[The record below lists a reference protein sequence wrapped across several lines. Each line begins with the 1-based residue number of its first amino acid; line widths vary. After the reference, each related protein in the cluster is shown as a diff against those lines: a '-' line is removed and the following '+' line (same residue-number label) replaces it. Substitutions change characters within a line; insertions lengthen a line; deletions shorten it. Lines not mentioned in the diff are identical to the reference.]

1 MGGHDPATA
10 HSGYPEDGGTDAT
23 GGHSGERWIETPR
36 GSLFFVNALLVF
48 PYVMIVVPLVTR
60 IVVRG
65 ALGGVARESTIL
77 DTFPLL
83 AGYLL
88 PRYGWLIVIPLF
100 LVIRN
105 LRVEPAVRPRAAL
118 LLFLLLHVGFLA
130 WTGAGWMGGHDW
142 TLPGGPP

>member
-1 MGGHDPATA
+1 MGRAEGGYRRRPPGPAEEPG
-10 HSGYPEDGGTDAT
+10 SPGDGP
-23 GGHSGERWIETPR
+23 GERWIETPR

-48 PYVMIVVPLVTR
+48 PYLMVTLPLATR
-60 IVVRG
+60 LLVRG
-65 ALGGVARESTIL
+65 VLGGVARESAIL
-77 DTFPLL
+77 DTFPEI

-105 LRVEPAVRPRAAL
+105 LRVEPAPGPRAAL
-118 LLFLLLHVGFLA
+118 LLFLVLHVGFLA